1 VRSGVRLYYEVFG
14 DGPVTVL
21 LLPAWA
27 IVHSRMWKAQVPYL
41 ARRFR
46 VITFDP
52 RGNGRSDR
60 PAGANSYADAELVA
74 DALAVLDAAATGA
87 AVCVGLSK
95 GGRVLLQLAA
105 AHPARVSGAV
115 FVAPSLRAGGEL
127 PTGLAQAFEE
137 DPDDASGWAMFN
149 AHYWRRDLPGF
160 AEFFFGEAF
169 PEAHSSRQIE
179 DAVAWALETDG
190 ETLVA
195 THRAP
200 ALGDRSN
207 PDDSGMAELAAQVRC
222 PSLVVHG
229 SADRVVGVGIGAALA
244 KALGCRIETFDGA
257 GHCVQARHPVRFNL
271 LLRQFVEG
279 VAHART

>member
-1 VRSGVRLYYEVFG
+1 
-14 DGPVTVL
+14 
-21 LLPAWA
+21 
-27 IVHSRMWKAQVPYL
+27 
-41 ARRFR
+41 

-60 PAGANSYADAELVA
+60 PAGGNSYADAELVA
-74 DALAVLDAAATGA
+74 DALAVLDATGTGA

-105 AHPARVSGAV
+105 AHPARVAGAV
-115 FVAPSLRAGGEL
+115 FMAPSLRTGGTL

-137 DPDDASGWAMFN
+137 ELDDAVGWATYN
-149 AHYWRRDLPGF
+149 AHYWRRDLAGF

-169 PEAHSSRQIE
+169 PEAHSSKQVD
-179 DAVAWALETDG
+179 DAVGWALETDA

-200 ALGDRSN
+200 SLGDGSS
-207 PDDSGMAELAAQVRC
+207 PDDPSMAELAAQVRC
-222 PSLVVHG
+222 PCLVVHG
-229 SADRVVGVGIGAALA
+229 SDDRVVGVGIGAALA
-244 KALGCRIETFDGA
+244 QALGCPIETFDSG
-257 GHCVQARHPVRFNL
+257 GHCVHARHPVRFNL